1 MADNLVIVES
11 PAKAKTIKKYLGR
24 DFEVLASYG
33 HVRDLV
39 PKEGAVDPDHGFAMK
54 YQVLEKNQRHV
65 DAIARSLAKSRAL
78 YLATDPDR
86 EGEAIAWHLREILRA
101 RGDLDGKDVHRV
113 VFYEITRNA
122 IRAAVSQ
129 PRGLSLELV
138 NAQQAR
144 RALDY
149 LVGFNLS
156 PLLWKKVRRGLSA
169 GRVQSP
175 ALRMICEREEEI
187 AAFVAQEYW
196 TIEGEGEHSSQAFP
210 LKLLEYRG
218 QKVEQ
223 FSFTSES
230 AAREV
235 ERTLQSAAG
244 ATAGAP
250 GTLRVI
256 AIDRKQRRRNPAPP
270 FTTSTLQ
277 QEAARKLGF
286 NARRTMRLA
295 QQLYEGQDIGE
306 GSVGLITYM
315 RTDSVSLAA
324 EAVHEIREVAARLYG
339 AQEVADEPRI
349 YRTKSKNAQE
359 AHEAIRPTSAA
370 ITPADV
376 EGKIDDDL
384 YRLYALIW
392 KRAVAS
398 QMSHAVFDTVAV
410 DLLAGADGPQRHLL
424 RANGSTLVKSGYIA
438 VYQEGSDDPKADD
451 ADHVLPPMNEGD
463 AVSLT
468 ALAAT
473 QHFTE
478 PPPRY
483 SEASLVK
490 SLEEH
495 GIGRP
500 STYATI
506 ISTLQDREYVDMDN
520 RRFVPTD
527 IGKIVNRF
535 LTHHFHRY
543 VEYGFTAAMED
554 ELDAVSRGEEE
565 WTTPLEKF
573 WKPFIRQVEKIERTV
588 TREQVAQARELG
600 KDPGSGKPVTVR
612 MGRYGPFV
620 QIGTKDDEE
629 KPRFA
634 GLRPGQKMDAINFA
648 DAMELFKLPRT
659 LGATAEGET
668 IVANVGR
675 FGPYVKYGSKYASL
689 KEDDP
694 YTITLERAGEV
705 IRQKKEADALR
716 IIQDFP
722 DAGIQVLN
730 GRYGPYI
737 TDKKKNAKVPKERD
751 PKSLTLDEC
760 REMIAAAPERGGRF
774 GRFRRGG
781 KAAAP
786 AGAPEGAQD
795 AAPQGPL
802 ATGKGARKKAARSA
816 VPPSAAGAAHAAQGR
831 PSPPAASAAVPL
843 HIRAKAP
850 THLGRKART
859 GARTT
864 AGKATTRKSATGK
877 PRAKAARPAPPR
889 VRGVK

>member
-39 PKEGAVDPDHGFAMK
+39 PKEGAVDPDDGFRMK
-54 YQVLEKNQRHV
+54 YQLLDKNERHV
-65 DAIARSLAKSRAL
+65 EAIARALHKAKAL

-86 EGEAIAWHLREILRA
+86 EGEAIAWHLKEILQA

-122 IRAAVSQ
+122 IRAAVGQ

-187 AAFVAQEYW
+187 GAFLAQEYW
-196 TIEGEGEHSSQAFP
+196 TIEGEGAHGEQSFP

-218 QKVEQ
+218 GKVEQ
-223 FSFTSES
+223 FSFTNETE
-230 AAREV
+230 AREV
-235 ERTLQSAAG
+235 ERAIRAAAG
-244 ATAGAP
+244 AAG
-250 GTLRVI
+250 GGELRVL

-295 QQLYEGQDIGE
+295 QQLYEGQDLGE

-324 EAVHEIREVAARLYG
+324 EAVGEIRAVAARLYG
-339 AQEVADEPRI
+339 QQEVAEEPRI
-349 YRTKSKNAQE
+349 YKTKSKNAQE

-370 ITPADV
+370 ITPAEV
-376 EGKIDDDL
+376 EGKIEDDL
-384 YRLYALIW
+384 SRLYALIW

-398 QMSHAVFDTVAV
+398 QMSHALFDTVAV
-410 DLLAGADGPQRHLL
+410 DLLAGPDGAQRHLL
-424 RANGSTLVKSGYIA
+424 RANGSTLVKPGYMS
-438 VYQEGSDDPKADD
+438 VYQEGTDDALAADD
-451 ADHVLPPMNEGD
+451 SDHVLPPMSEGD
-463 AVSLT
+463 AVQLT
-468 ALAAT
+468 ALAAN

-490 SLEEH
+490 ALEEH

-500 STYATI
+500 STYASI
-506 ISTLQDREYVDMDN
+506 ISTLQDREYVEMDS

-565 WTTPLEKF
+565 WTTPLDKF
-573 WKPFIRQVEKIERTV
+573 WKPFIHQVEKIERTV

-600 KDPGSGKPVTVR
+600 RDPATGKPIAVR

-634 GLRPGQKMDAINFA
+634 GLRPGQKMDAITLA

-659 LGATAEGET
+659 LGETAHGET
-668 IVANVGR
+668 ILANVGR

-694 YTITLERAGEV
+694 YTVTLERAREV
-705 IRQKKEADALR
+705 IRLKQEADANR

-722 DAGIQVLN
+722 AEGIQVLN

-737 TDKKKNAKVPKERD
+737 TDRKKNAKIPKDRD
-751 PKSLTLDEC
+751 PKALTLEEC
-760 REMIAAAPERGGRF
+760 RALLAAAPERGARF
-774 GRFRRGG
+774 GRWG
-781 KAAAP
+781 KGKRAATAAPADGAAAP
-786 AGAPEGAQD
+786 QAPATGARVAGAGRKSARGVRAQPVAAAHLS
-795 AAPQGPL
+795 AAPAPAAKPKAGTH
-802 ATGKGARKKAARSA
+802 AARKPRARARSA
-816 VPPSAAGAAHAAQGR
+816 ARKAPAGKLR
-831 PSPPAASAAVPL
+831 PTAPAANG
-843 HIRAKAP
+843 RARRLK
-850 THLGRKART
+850 
-859 GARTT
+859 
-864 AGKATTRKSATGK
+864 
-877 PRAKAARPAPPR
+877 
-889 VRGVK
+889 

>member
-11 PAKAKTIKKYLGR
+11 PAKARTIKKYLGR

-39 PKEGAVDPDHGFAMK
+39 PKEGAVDPDKGYAMK
-54 YQVLEKNQRHV
+54 YQVLEKNERHV
-65 DAIARSLAKSRAL
+65 AAIERALGKSKAL

-86 EGEAIAWHLREILRA
+86 EGEAIAWHLKEILDS
-101 RGDLDGKDVHRV
+101 RGNLDGKDVHRV

-122 IRAAVSQ
+122 IREAVGQ
-129 PRGLSLELV
+129 PRRLSMELV

-196 TIEGEGEHSSQAFP
+196 TIEGEGAHGGQAFP

-218 QKVEQ
+218 GKVEQ
-223 FSFTSES
+223 FSFTNES
-230 AAREV
+230 AAREA
-235 ERTLQSAAG
+235 ENSLRTAAG
-244 ATAGAP
+244 AVGGAP
-250 GTLRVI
+250 GSLRVL

-295 QQLYEGQDIGE
+295 QQLYEGQDIGD
-306 GSVGLITYM
+306 GNVGLITYM
-315 RTDSVSLAA
+315 RTDSVALAA
-324 EAVHEIREVAARLYG
+324 EAVREIREVAARLYG
-339 AQEVADEPRI
+339 AQEVAEEPRI
-349 YRTKSKNAQE
+349 YKTKSKNAQE
-359 AHEAIRPTSAA
+359 AHEAIRPTSAN

-376 EGKIDDDL
+376 EGKIEDDL
-384 YRLYALIW
+384 YRLYSLIW

-410 DLLAGADGPQRHLL
+410 DLLAGPDGPQRHLL
-424 RANGSTLVKSGYIA
+424 RANGSTLVKPGYIA
-438 VYQEGSDDPKADD
+438 VYQEGTDDSKVDD
-451 ADHVLPPMNEGD
+451 TDHVLPPLNEGD
-463 AVSLT
+463 SVSLDQ
-468 ALAAT
+468 LAAT

-490 SLEEH
+490 ALEEH

-500 STYATI
+500 STYAAI
-506 ISTLQDREYVDMDN
+506 ISTLQDREYVEMDN

-573 WKPFIRQVEKIERTV
+573 WKPFIHQVDRIERTV

-600 KDPGSGKPVTVR
+600 KDAASGKPVTVR

-634 GLRPGQKMDAINFA
+634 GLRPGQKMDAITLA

-659 LGATAEGET
+659 LGETPEGET
-668 IVANVGR
+668 IIANVGR

-694 YTITLERAGEV
+694 YTVTLERACEV
-705 IRQKKEADALR
+705 IRLKKEADAARL
-716 IIQDFP
+716 IQDFP
-722 DAGIQVLN
+722 EQGIQVLN

-737 TDKKKNAKVPKERD
+737 TDKKKNAKIPKDRD
-751 PKSLTLDEC
+751 PKALTLEEC
-760 REMIAAAPERGGRF
+760 RAMLAAAPERGRF
-774 GRFRRGG
+774 GRWGRGKRAAAATATG
-781 KAAAP
+781 AAAETAAP
-786 AGAPEGAQD
+786 AEARADGAGP
-795 AAPQGPL
+795 AA
-802 ATGKGARKKAARSA
+802 AASRRKGAKKKTPPPRAGTKTVAANQPPAPAARARAKVSA
-816 VPPSAAGAAHAAQGR
+816 HVGR
-831 PSPPAASAAVPL
+831 KR
-843 HIRAKAP
+843 RAKAVA
-850 THLGRKART
+850 RKSS
-859 GARTT
+859 
-864 AGKATTRKSATGK
+864 AGKA
-877 PRAKAARPAPPR
+877 RAKTSGVSQGRA
-889 VRGVK
+889 RGVK

>member
-39 PKEGAVDPDHGFAMK
+39 PKEGAVDPDKGFAMK
-54 YQVLEKNQRHV
+54 YQVLDKNERHV
-65 DAIARSLAKSRAL
+65 ESIAKNLRKAKAL

-86 EGEAIAWHLREILRA
+86 EGEAIAWHLKEILA
-101 RGDLDGKDVHRV
+101 ERGDLDGKDVHRV

-122 IRAAVSQ
+122 IREAVGQ
-129 PRGLSLELV
+129 PRGLSLDLV

-187 AAFVAQEYW
+187 AAFVAREYW
-196 TIEGEGEHSSQAFP
+196 TLEGEGSHSSQSFP
-210 LKLLEYRG
+210 LKLIEYRG

-223 FSFTSES
+223 FSFTSEGE
-230 AAREV
+230 AREV
-235 ERTLQSAAG
+235 ERTLRAAAG
-244 ATAGAP
+244 AGSD
-250 GTLRVI
+250 GSGELRVI

-339 AQEVADEPRI
+339 AAEVAEEPRV
-349 YRTKSKNAQE
+349 YKTKSKNAQE

-376 EGKIDDDL
+376 EGKIEEDL
-384 YRLYALIW
+384 YRLYSLIW

-398 QMSHAVFDTVAV
+398 QMSHALFDTVAV
-410 DLLAGADGPQRHLL
+410 DALAGPDGEQRHLL
-424 RANGSTLVKSGYIA
+424 RANGSTLVKPGYIA
-438 VYQEGSDDPKADD
+438 VYQEGTDDMKADD
-451 ADHVLPPMNEGD
+451 ADHVLPPMEVGD
-463 AVSLT
+463 GVRLT
-468 ALAAT
+468 ALAAE

-483 SEASLVK
+483 TEASLVK
-490 SLEEH
+490 ALEEH

-500 STYATI
+500 STYASI
-506 ISTLQDREYVDMDN
+506 ISTLQDREYVEMDSK
-520 RRFVPTD
+520 RFVPTD
-527 IGKIVNRF
+527 IGKIVHRF
-535 LTHHFHRY
+535 LTQHFHRY

-565 WTTPLEKF
+565 WTTPLDKF
-573 WKPFIRQVEKIERTV
+573 WKPFIQQVEKIERTV

-600 KDPGSGKPVTVR
+600 KDPATGKPIAVR
-612 MGRYGPFV
+612 MGRFGPFV

-634 GLRPGQKMDAINFA
+634 GLRPGQKMDSITLA

-659 LGATAEGET
+659 LGETPEGET

-694 YTITLERAGEV
+694 YTVTLERALEV
-705 IRQKKEADALR
+705 IRLKKEADANR
-716 IIQDFP
+716 IIQDFAE
-722 DAGIQVLN
+722 AGIQVLN

-737 TDKKKNAKVPKERD
+737 TDKKKNAKIPKDRD
-751 PKSLTLDEC
+751 PKMLTLEEC
-760 REMIAAAPERGGRF
+760 RALIAAAPERGSRFGRF
-774 GRFRRGG
+774 GRG
-781 KAAAP
+781 KRPAGAPAAAEGASAAAKSRKGAAAAP
-786 AGAPEGAQD
+786 AAKAEAERAHADPHAKPKPPAHAGRKRAAAKAPVRKS
-795 AAPQGPL
+795 APR
-802 ATGKGARKKAARSA
+802 KARAKT
-816 VPPSAAGAAHAAQGR
+816 AGAA
-831 PSPPAASAAVPL
+831 PA
-843 HIRAKAP
+843 
-850 THLGRKART
+850 
-859 GARTT
+859 
-864 AGKATTRKSATGK
+864 
-877 PRAKAARPAPPR
+877 R
-889 VRGVK
+889 VRGLK

>member
-39 PKEGAVDPDHGFAMK
+39 PKEGAVDPDDGFRMK
-54 YQVLEKNQRHV
+54 YQLLDKNERHV
-65 DAIARSLAKSRAL
+65 EAIARALHKAKAL

-86 EGEAIAWHLREILRA
+86 EGEAIAWHLKEILQA

-122 IRAAVSQ
+122 IRAAVGQ

-187 AAFVAQEYW
+187 GAFLAQEYW
-196 TIEGEGEHSSQAFP
+196 TIEGEGAHGSQSFP

-218 QKVEQ
+218 GKVEQ
-223 FSFTSES
+223 FSFTNETE
-230 AAREV
+230 AREV
-235 ERTLQSAAG
+235 ERAIRAAAG
-244 ATAGAP
+244 AAG
-250 GTLRVI
+250 GGELRVL

-295 QQLYEGQDIGE
+295 QQLYEGQDLGE

-324 EAVHEIREVAARLYG
+324 EAVGEIRAVAARLYG
-339 AQEVADEPRI
+339 QQEVAEEPRI
-349 YRTKSKNAQE
+349 YKTKSKNAQE

-376 EGKIDDDL
+376 EGKIEDDL
-384 YRLYALIW
+384 SRLYALIW

-398 QMSHAVFDTVAV
+398 QMSHALFDTVAV
-410 DLLAGADGPQRHLL
+410 DLLAGPDGAQRHLL
-424 RANGSTLVKSGYIA
+424 RANGSTLVKPGYMS
-438 VYQEGSDDPKADD
+438 VYQEGTDDALAADD
-451 ADHVLPPMNEGD
+451 SDHVLPPMSEGD
-463 AVSLT
+463 AVQLT
-468 ALAAT
+468 ALAAE

-490 SLEEH
+490 ALEEH

-500 STYATI
+500 STYASI
-506 ISTLQDREYVDMDN
+506 ISTLQDREYVEMDS

-565 WTTPLEKF
+565 WTTPLDKF
-573 WKPFIRQVEKIERTV
+573 WKPFIQQVEKIERTV

-600 KDPGSGKPVTVR
+600 RDPATGKPIAVR

-634 GLRPGQKMDAINFA
+634 GLRPGQKMDAITLA
-648 DAMELFKLPRT
+648 DAMELFKLPRE
-659 LGATAEGET
+659 LGETAQGET

-694 YTITLERAGEV
+694 YTVTLERALEV
-705 IRQKKEADALR
+705 IRLKQEADANR

-722 DAGIQVLN
+722 AEGIQVLN

-737 TDKKKNAKVPKERD
+737 TDRKKNAKIPKDRD
-751 PKSLTLDEC
+751 PKALTLEEC
-760 REMIAAAPERGGRF
+760 RALLAAAPERGARF
-774 GRFRRGG
+774 GRWG
-781 KAAAP
+781 KGKRAAAAAP
-786 AGAPEGAQD
+786 ADGEGAPRAPGTAAARAAGAGRKS
-795 AAPQGPL
+795 AR
-802 ATGKGARKKAARSA
+802 GARAQPVAAAHPAPAPAPAPAAKPKAGGHARKPRARARSA
-816 VPPSAAGAAHAAQGR
+816 V
-831 PSPPAASAAVPL
+831 
-843 HIRAKAP
+843 
-850 THLGRKART
+850 
-859 GARTT
+859 
-864 AGKATTRKSATGK
+864 RKSAVGK
-877 PRAKAARPAPPR
+877 LRPAAPAANGR
-889 VRGVK
+889 ARRLK

>member
-24 DFEVLASYG
+24 DFDVLASYG
-33 HVRDLV
+33 HVRDLI
-39 PKEGAVDPDHGFAMK
+39 PKEGAVDPEDGYAMK
-54 YQVLEKNQRHV
+54 YRVLEKNERHV
-65 DAIARSLAKSRAL
+65 EAIAKSLARSKAL

-86 EGEAIAWHLREILRA
+86 EGEAIAWHLKEILKE
-101 RGDLDGKDVHRV
+101 RGDLDGKTVHRV
-113 VFYEITRNA
+113 VFYEITKNA
-122 IRAAVSQ
+122 IRAAIGE

-156 PLLWKKVRRGLSA
+156 PLLWKKVRQGLSA

-187 AAFVAQEYW
+187 DAFKAQEYW
-196 TIEGEGEHSSQAFP
+196 TIEGEGSHSAQAFP

-223 FSFTSES
+223 FSFTNETQ
-230 AAREV
+230 AREV
-235 ERTLQSAAG
+235 EHTLQAAAG
-244 ATAGAP
+244 ASATRP
-250 GTLRVI
+250 GSLSVT
-256 AIDRKQRRRNPAPP
+256 AIDKKQRRRNPAPP

-306 GSVGLITYM
+306 GNVGLITYM
-315 RTDSVSLAA
+315 RTDSVSLAQ
-324 EAVHEIREVAARLYG
+324 EAIAEIREVAARLYG
-339 AQEVADEPRI
+339 KDEVADEPRI
-349 YRTKSKNAQE
+349 YKTKSKNAQE

-376 EGKIDDDL
+376 EGKVDPDL

-410 DLLAGADGPQRHLL
+410 DMRAGEDGPQRHLM
-424 RANGSTLVKSGYIA
+424 RANGSTLIKAGYIS
-438 VYQEGSDDPKADD
+438 VYQEGTDD
-451 ADHVLPPMNEGD
+451 AKTDEGDHVLPAMNVGD
-463 AVSLT
+463 TVSLT
-468 ALAAT
+468 ALRAE

-490 SLEEH
+490 ALEEH

-506 ISTLQDREYVDMDN
+506 ISTLQDREYVEMDS

-565 WTTPLEKF
+565 WTVPLEKF
-573 WKPFIRQVEKIERTV
+573 WKPFIHQVDKIERTV
-588 TREQVAQARELG
+588 TREQVAMARELG
-600 KDPGSGKPVTVR
+600 KEAATGKPITVR

-620 QIGTKDDEE
+620 QIGTKDDAE

-634 GLRPGQKMDAINFA
+634 GLRPGQKMDHLTLA

-659 LGATAEGET
+659 LGDTEAGES

-694 YTITLERAGEV
+694 YTVTLERAREV
-705 IRQKKEADALR
+705 IRLKQEADAARL
-716 IIQDFP
+716 IQDFP
-722 DAGIQVLN
+722 EHGIQVLN

-737 TDKKKNAKVPKERD
+737 TDKKKNAKIPKDQD
-751 PKSLTLDEC
+751 PKSVTLEQC
-760 REMIAAAPERGGRF
+760 RVLLAAAPERGARF
-774 GRFRRGG
+774 GRWG
-781 KAAAP
+781 KKKAAPPAATEAAAAPTVKAAKAKGNGKKPVRAAVDARAAAAP
-786 AGAPEGAQD
+786 ARAK
-795 AAPQGPL
+795 
-802 ATGKGARKKAARSA
+802 ATVSA
-816 VPPSAAGAAHAAQGR
+816 KPVA
-831 PSPPAASAAVPL
+831 AASAAK
-843 HIRAKAP
+843 HGAARSGSRARKTRAKSM
-850 THLGRKART
+850 RKAPVTKARA
-859 GARTT
+859 GAAAASARTRRL
-864 AGKATTRKSATGK
+864 K
-877 PRAKAARPAPPR
+877 
-889 VRGVK
+889 